1 MYVCHFK
8 LLVFAEFNV
17 INESKKHHMAVR
29 LNPG

>member
-1 MYVCHFK
+1 MHVCYFK

-17 INESKKHHMAVR
+17 INESKKHRMTVR